1 MKFDFSIRIAGE
13 AGQGIQTVG
22 SLLCSLVKNCGYEF
36 FAHQDYMS
44 RVRGGNNFYQVRIC
58 SERILACR
66 EKIHV
71 LAALSAESVALHRT
85 FLTENGQI
93 LLDQDHFNISDHH
106 PSFVN
111 VPFHEIATRLGG
123 NAHYVDSVAFGA
135 VAGMFAFTID
145 IVKSVVQKEFASRG
159 KEIADKNLD
168 CVRSGYEIGR
178 NHSFVTLPK
187 SVPSLRPRLMI
198 DGNEAIAL
206 GAVYAGCRFY
216 SGYPM
221 TPSTTIMETMALLSS
236 DGPIVVEQA
245 EDEIA
250 AINMVIGASYAG
262 VRAMTGTS
270 GGGFCLMTEGL
281 SLAAMLET
289 PVVIIL
295 GQRPAPATG
304 LPTRTEQSDLDLAI
318 FAGHGEFARVVYT
331 PGSLEEAF
339 ELTVKAFDV
348 SDRFQ
353 VPAIILTDQ
362 YLADVVKTVDGFK
375 TTGLTRTRHVLS
387 RKDSMRYETYKR
399 YADTQSGVTPRA
411 VPSWIADVIY
421 ADSDEHTEEGH
432 ITENPDTR
440 TMMVNKRF
448 LKKMS
453 SLRSD
458 VIAPVAVH
466 SDNARFLLLGFGSTQ
481 GIIEE
486 ICESPD
492 FHDFG
497 GIHFPQVWPFP
508 TEALDSLLKKL
519 PLAFLI
525 TVENNAGAQLAYLIK
540 RETTAHISHSILK
553 YDGRPF
559 TVEELSQ
566 QLKNFR
572 NNNGR
577 ANLQHI

>member
-22 SLLCSLVKNCGYEF
+22 SLLCSLVNKCGYEL

-44 RVRGGNNFYQVRIC
+44 RVRGGNNFYQVRLS
-58 SERILACR
+58 SEKKPACR
-66 EKIHV
+66 ERIHI

-85 FLTENGQI
+85 ALAENGQI
-93 LLDQDHFNISDHH
+93 LLDQDRFGISDHH

-111 VPFHEIATRLGG
+111 VPLHEIALRLGG
-123 NAHYVDSVAFGA
+123 NEHYVGSVAFGA
-135 VAGMFAFTID
+135 VAGMFAFDID
-145 IVKSVVQKEFASRG
+145 VVESVVQKEFASMG
-159 KEIADKNLD
+159 KEIADKNAV
-168 CVRSGYEIGR
+168 CVRSGYEIGLG
-178 NHSFVTLPK
+178 HSFATLPK
-187 SVPSLRPRLMI
+187 SVPALRPRLVI

-221 TPSTTIMETMALLSS
+221 TPSTTIMETMAALSS
-236 DGPIVVEQA
+236 DVPVVVEQA

-270 GGGFCLMTEGL
+270 GGGFSLMTEGL

-318 FAGHGEFARVVYT
+318 FAGHGEFARVVYA

-353 VPAIILTDQ
+353 APAIILTDQ
-362 YLADVVKTVDGFK
+362 YLADVVRTIEGFK
-375 TTGLTRTRHVLS
+375 TAGLSRTRHVLS
-387 RKDSMRYETYKR
+387 RKESLSYETYRR
-399 YADTQSGVTPRA
+399 YSDTESGVSPRA
-411 VPSWIADVIY
+411 VPSWIADVVY

-432 ITENPDTR
+432 ITEDSDIR

-448 LKKMS
+448 LKKMAA
-453 SLRSD
+453 LHGET
-458 VIAPVAVH
+458 IAPVAVH
-466 SDNARFLLLGFGSTQ
+466 SDRARFLLLGFGSTQ
-481 GIIEE
+481 GVIEE

-492 FHDFG
+492 FQDFG
-497 GIHFPQVWPFP
+497 GVHFPQVWPFP
-508 TEALDSLLKKL
+508 TDALDSLLKKT
-519 PLAFLI
+519 PLAYLI
-525 TVENNAGAQLAYLIK
+525 TVENNAGAQLAHLIK
-540 RETTAHISHSILK
+540 RETTAHIGYSILK

-559 TVEELSQ
+559 TVEELGRK
-566 QLKNFR
+566 LNDFR
-572 NNNGR
+572 SNHGR
-577 ANLQHI
+577 TNLQNI